1 LARRPPDAIP
11 SAIDAGAG
19 YLEVPPDVT
28 TGWVVVVV
36 GGIVVVVVVGGAV
49 VGVVVAGAELVP
61 PGEVVVVG
69 GGLVVVVV
77 GVVTAVPGFAVVGTE
92 VGLGAFE
99 PAEDPGCSL
108 ATVTPMNA
116 VAPPA
121 TRMAVLVRRLMRA
134 CARARAVGE
143 YRSRP
148 RLTTIRG
155 RAAPAPARVHRS
167 RPRRQPAYGSNLK
180 NR

>member
-1 LARRPPDAIP
+1 MQFAGRRGP
-11 SAIDAGAG
+11 GAG
-19 YLEVPPDVT
+19 YLEVPPEVT

-36 GGIVVVVVVGGAV
+36 GGIVVVVVVVGGAV
-49 VGVVVAGAELVP
+49 VGVVVAGAELEP
-61 PGEVVVVG
+61 PGEVVVVV

-77 GVVTAVPGFAVVGTE
+77 VGVGVVTAVPAFAVVGTE
-92 VGLGAFE
+92 GAFV

-143 YRSRP
+143 YWSRP
-148 RLTTIRG
+148 RLTTIQG
-155 RAAPAPARVHRS
+155 RAAPAPARVRRS